1 MNHRDD
7 LEMVI
12 IIYIMVIVQLL
23 LNLCMVSYK
32 EHVSQPDSP
41 ITCSVMPNSFL
52 QTLLSSLWTTATLF
66 HYTQIKISCSIS
78 NTSQS
83 ADKVQ
88 NNTDVIHQP
97 AKNLYKSL
105 RFQHC
110 YNMKQTNV
118 CQQTHFYTKMQFKI
132 KTRFNCLS
140 TELQS
145 GSIYIPF
152 IKIMDSR
159 SSNKLITPT
168 VHRKNHKKSRG
179 R

>member
-1 MNHRDD
+1 MV
-7 LEMVI
+7 VI
-12 IIYIMVIVQLL
+12 IIYVMVIVQLL
-23 LNLCMVSYK
+23 FILCTVSYK
-32 EHVSQPDSP
+32 EPVSQPDLL
-41 ITCSVMPNSFL
+41 ITCSVLPNSFL
-52 QTLLSSLWTTATLF
+52 QTLLSSLWTTAALF
-66 HYTQIKISCSIS
+66 HYTQKMSCSIS

-88 NNTDVIHQP
+88 NNTDVINQP

-105 RFQHC
+105 RLQHC
-110 YNMKQTNV
+110 YTTKQTKV
-118 CQQTHFYTKMQFKI
+118 CQQIHFYTKTQFKI

-140 TELQS
+140 TELQL

-159 SSNKLITPT
+159 SSNKLLTPAA
-168 VHRKNHKKSRG
+168 HRKNHMKSRG

>member
-1 MNHRDD
+1 MV
-7 LEMVI
+7 VI
-12 IIYIMVIVQLL
+12 IIYIMAIVQLL
-23 LNLCMVSYK
+23 LNLCTVSYK

-52 QTLLSSLWTTATLF
+52 QTLLSSLWTTAALF

-88 NNTDVIHQP
+88 NNTDVINQP

-105 RFQHC
+105 CLQHC

-118 CQQTHFYTKMQFKI
+118 CQQTHFYTKMPFKI

-140 TELQS
+140 TELQL
-145 GSIYIPF
+145 GSICIPC

-159 SSNKLITPT
+159 SSNKLITPA

>member
-1 MNHRDD
+1 MNHQDD
-7 LEMVI
+7 LEMVVI
-12 IIYIMVIVQLL
+12 IIYAMVIVQLL
-23 LNLCMVSYK
+23 LIPCTVSYK
-32 EHVSQPDSP
+32 EPVSDSL
-41 ITCSVMPNSFL
+41 ITCSVLPNSFL
-52 QTLLSSLWTTATLF
+52 QALLSSLWTTAALF
-66 HYTQIKISCSIS
+66 HYTQIKMSCSIT

-88 NNTDVIHQP
+88 NNTDVINQP

-105 RFQHC
+105 RLQHC
-110 YNMKQTNV
+110 YNTKQTNV
-118 CQQTHFYTKMQFKI
+118 CQQTHFYTKLQFKI

-140 TELQS
+140 KELQL

-159 SSNKLITPT
+159 SSNKLITPA
-168 VHRKNHKKSRG
+168 VHRKNHMKSRG